1 MTIFQQYRPTIPIVK
16 EFTVTH
22 KFRITRLAAL
32 GFLLPSLEVALIGTI
47 YIILNGKLPSSLQIF
62 LEQAMF
68 VPVESYTTY
77 MIALLCVMCLLGVV
91 ILGFLKRYL
100 AIITS
105 KTTYDIYQEQVNTT
119 SELYF
124 NIPGWAHLKE
134 QNDEILN
141 IVFNLTGLTAHYY
154 VCVVRLVI
162 TCIPMGI
169 LIIAASLSSI
179 YLTIIAMFIGFLTV
193 MINYR
198 NFNKMQAVG
207 DEQQSTQQNVINELY
222 QNILS
227 FELIKFDQLQQPI
240 LKKIK
245 QVIQQDWNWRVQ
257 RRTTTANANVMSD
270 SIGLIAILILAGAN
284 TLIINGPVETFLVLI
299 LLLNRMRAYTS
310 EFQSSMLE
318 VRGSLPSVL
327 KSLEASN
334 RLKQYSKQVEIK
346 LNKLNQVK
354 FNNVNFS
361 YGDKPLLKNIN
372 LHISPGE
379 WVLLSGPSGE
389 GKSTLLKMTTGY
401 FVPDS
406 GTILLNDAESPIQ
419 QLDFNS
425 IQQHLFYCHNDLYL
439 PNTSLKEAIDR
450 SHTLTD
456 DQICDVI
463 HKSCLTELLNTSES
477 LNLPIGENA
486 SNLSEGQRQRLIL
499 SRIFLKD
506 PKLVILDE
514 STSNLDQQTETNVF
528 KNIRDHLDPKSIVI
542 ISAHKIPADILF
554 EKTLKIHQGELQQN
568 TLAV

>member
-1 MTIFQQYRPTIPIVK
+1 
-16 EFTVTH
+16 
-22 KFRITRLAAL
+22 
-32 GFLLPSLEVALIGTI
+32 
-47 YIILNGKLPSSLQIF
+47 
-62 LEQAMF
+62 
-68 VPVESYTTY
+68 
-77 MIALLCVMCLLGVV
+77 MCLLGVV

-100 AIITS
+100 VIITS

-284 TLIINGPVETFLVLI
+284 TLIINGPVETFIVLI